1 MSERFASAVGRN
13 VVSRASAEKLGK
25 LAHIVVDV
33 EHRRVAFLTAG
44 KRRKALLVD
53 WANVSGFGPDAVI
66 VADESALHVA
76 RDDHERAAVDG
87 KLDLLGKRA
96 LSEMGDDLGPV
107 TDVVFDPTSGAVETL
122 VLGDHEVPAA
132 ALLGAGSFAAIIRAQ
147 PAGNAQ

>member
-1 MSERFASAVGRN
+1 MSERFAAATGRKM
-13 VVSRASAEKLGK
+13 VSRASAEELGK

-33 EHRRVAFLTAG
+33 DQRKVVCLTTG

-53 WANVSGFGPDAVI
+53 WESVSGFGPDAVI
-66 VADESALHVA
+66 VSDESALHEA
-76 RDDHERAAVDG
+76 RDDRERAALDG

-122 VLGDHEVPAA
+122 VLGEHEEPAT
-132 ALLGAGSFAAIIRAQ
+132 ALLGAGSFAAIIRVEPRQ
-147 PAGNAQ
+147 

>member
-1 MSERFASAVGRN
+1 MSERFAAATGRKM
-13 VVSRASAEKLGK
+13 VSRASAEELGE

-33 EHRRVAFLTAG
+33 ERRRIASLTAG

-53 WANVSGFGPDAVI
+53 WKDVSGFGPDAVI
-66 VADESALHVA
+66 VTDESALHSA

-107 TDVVFDPTSGAVETL
+107 TDVVFDAETGVVETL
-122 VLGDHEVPAA
+122 ILGDHEEPVTS
-132 ALLGAGSFAAIIRAQ
+132 LLGAGSFAAIFRTQ
-147 PAGNAQ
+147 SHQ

>member
-1 MSERFASAVGRN
+1 MSERFAAATGRKL
-13 VVSRASAEKLGK
+13 VSRASAEELGE

-33 EHRRVAFLTAG
+33 EHRRIAWLTAG

-53 WANVSGFGPDAVI
+53 WENVSGFGPDAVI
-66 VADESALHVA
+66 VTEESALHSA
-76 RDDHERAAVDG
+76 GDDRERAAVDG

-107 TDVVFDPTSGAVETL
+107 TDVVFDATTGAVETL
-122 VLGDHEVPAA
+122 VLGDHEEPAT

-147 PAGNAQ
+147 SRQ